1 MGARKLAEKEQIDI
15 RLYSVIYQAI
25 EELKQPWKICFLRNK
40 ERIIATVEVLE
51 TFKISKVGTI
61 AGCIVRDGKITRTAK
76 IRVIREGIVI
86 YTGVLGSLKRFKDDV
101 KEVTKG
107 FECGLNIENYNDIR
121 VGDMIEGYQEVE
133 VKKTL

>member
-1 MGARKLAEKEQIDI
+1 MEGMLSPEIKEE
-15 RLYSVIYQAI
+15 VIG
-25 EELKQPWKICFLRNK
+25 
-40 ERIIATVEVLE
+40 TVEVLE

-61 AGCIVRDGKITRTAK
+61 AGCVVRDGKITRSAK
-76 IRVIREGIVI
+76 VRIIREGIVV
-86 YTGVLGSLKRFKDDV
+86 YTGALGSLKRFKDDV

-121 VGDMIEGYQEVE
+121 IGDMVEGYEEVE